1 MNENSFL
8 SRWSSRKQ
16 VQNSEPVTTEE
27 INPSLHQA
35 DSTIVDS
42 EQLSSLKTVHLTQ
55 NPSEPLSST
64 ALSNPEKDQAL
75 TDKDMPDLESI
86 DGNSDVSD
94 FFSEEVSEKLR
105 KKALKAMFLKPEFNI
120 RDGLEDYDDDFSVM
134 KPLTEKVAAGLRNWL
149 DEKDPEEALE
159 QELSQDTVPESKT
172 ADSEGTPEN
181 PDLSDQPST
190 QEDLDE
196 SLIKAQENN
205 ALETNTELNPDIPNI
220 SERAITQ
227 D

>member
-1 MNENSFL
+1 MSDSFL

-16 VQNSEPVTTEE
+16 AQHSEPVTTEE
-27 INPSLHQA
+27 IKPSIQQA
-35 DSTIVDS
+35 DNAAIDP
-42 EQLSSLKTVHLTQ
+42 EQSSPLLTADLTQ
-55 NPSEPLSST
+55 ESPPPLSGT
-64 ALSNPEKDQAL
+64 ALSNPERDQAL

-149 DEKDPEEALE
+149 DEKDPEEPLE
-159 QELSQDTVPESKT
+159 QELSQDTVLESKT
-172 ADSEGTPEN
+172 ADSEGAPEN
-181 PDLSDQPST
+181 SDLSDQAFT

-205 ALETNTELNPDIPNI
+205 ALETNTELTSDIPNI
-220 SERAITQ
+220 SERPITQ